1 MAAVSST
8 SHRRGTCDACG
19 RVRKL
24 HRVLKS
30 ELKYHS
36 FCRECAPKMNSIEDV
51 KLARNRRPAKKRYK
65 KAYPCI
71 GGALDGE
78 YAATEDFYSDGMY
91 RHLSDSYVEYNLGHR
106 TRSAPSMIFVDR
118 SLLKPVISAA
128 KR

>member
-30 ELKYHS
+30 E
-36 FCRECAPKMNSIEDV
+36 MNSIEDV

-106 TRSAPSMIFVDR
+106 TREAPSMIFVDR